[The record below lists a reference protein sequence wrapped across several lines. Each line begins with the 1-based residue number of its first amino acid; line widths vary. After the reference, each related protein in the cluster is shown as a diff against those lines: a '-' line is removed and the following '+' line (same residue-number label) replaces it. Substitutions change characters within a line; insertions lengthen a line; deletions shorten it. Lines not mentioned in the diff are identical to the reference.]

1 MTEKVAKEFKGN
13 VGIFLVA
20 SKLSAMNII
29 ALTTSRNTKG
39 YDIVALNPE
48 TNKGKGIQVK
58 CADVLSNKKEDF
70 PVVSALFRT
79 MHEELC
85 KKIICDFVFVDISN
99 IEQPKFFILSKDEV
113 INIIETNTKVWLARK
128 HRKTPEESNKK
139 ILHTIK
145 RSEIE
150 KYENNW
156 NQILQ
161 DLL

>member
-1 MTEKVAKEFKGN
+1 MDSNIQPKFKGN

-39 YDIVALNPE
+39 YDIVVLNPE

-58 CADVLSNKKEDF
+58 CTNKKDF
-70 PVVSALFRT
+70 PITNTYLKT
-79 MHEELC
+79 INEELQ
-85 KKIICDFVFVDISN
+85 KSITCDFVFVDISG
-99 IEQPKFFILSKDEV
+99 EQPRFFILSKDDV
-113 INIIETNTKVWLARK
+113 CNIIKTNTQRWLATSK
-128 HRKTPEESNKK
+128 HRKPTEEIMVTETKK
-139 ILHTIK
+139 QLHTL
-145 RSEIE
+145 RLSHIE

-161 DLL
+161 DII

>member
-1 MTEKVAKEFKGN
+1 MSQEVGKDFKGN

-20 SKLSAMNII
+20 SRLSAMNII

-39 YDIVALNPE
+39 YDIVVLNPK

-58 CADVLSNKKEDF
+58 CSDVQSNKKKDF
-70 PVVSALFRT
+70 PVVGALLKT
-79 MHEELC
+79 MSEDLR
-85 KKIICDFVFVDISN
+85 KKIICDFVFVDIST
-99 IEQPKFFILSKDEV
+99 IEKPRFFVLPKDEV
-113 INIIETNTKVWLARK
+113 IRIIETNTKKWLSNGKAHK
-128 HRKTPEESNKK
+128 ESNKR

-156 NQILQ
+156 GQILRE
-161 DLL
+161 LNS

>member
-1 MTEKVAKEFKGN
+1 MDKVAKDFKGN

-20 SKLSAMNII
+20 SRLSAMNII

-39 YDIVALNPE
+39 YDIVVLNPE

-58 CADVLSNKKEDF
+58 CTDKKDF
-70 PVVSALFRT
+70 PVVRT
-79 MHEELC
+79 MLKTIHEELE

-99 IEQPKFFILSKDEV
+99 EQPRFFILSKDE
-113 INIIETNTKVWLARK
+113 IIGIIETNTNEWLAKSK
-128 HRKTPEESNKK
+128 HKKPPEESERE

-145 RSEIE
+145 LPSIE

-156 NQILQ
+156 SRILQ
-161 DLL
+161 DLR

>member
-1 MTEKVAKEFKGN
+1 MTQKIAKEFKGN

-39 YDIVALNPE
+39 YDIVVLNPE

-58 CADVLSNKKEDF
+58 CTDKEDF

-79 MHEELC
+79 MHEELR
-85 KKIICDFVFVDISN
+85 KTIICDFVFVDISS
-99 IEQPKFFILSKDEV
+99 EQTRYFILSKDEV
-113 INIIETNTKVWLARK
+113 INIIETRTKEWYDKSK
-128 HRKTPEESNKK
+128 HRKPPEESNKK
-139 ILHTIK
+139 ILHAFK
-145 RSEIE
+145 LSSIE

>member
-1 MTEKVAKEFKGN
+1 MKEVGKDFKGN
-13 VGIFLVA
+13 VGLFLVA

-39 YDIVALNPE
+39 YDIVVLNPE

-58 CADVLSNKKEDF
+58 CTDKKDF
-70 PVVSALFRT
+70 PVVNALLKT
-79 MHEELC
+79 LHEELRN
-85 KKIICDFVFVDISN
+85 KIICDFVFVDISD
-99 IEQPKFFILSKDEV
+99 EPRFFVLSKDEV
-113 INIIETNTKVWLARK
+113 INIIETNTKEWLTMSK
-128 HRKTPEESNKK
+128 HSKPPEESNKR

-145 RSEIE
+145 LPSIE

-161 DLL
+161 ELDN